1 MDSQN
6 LWQIFLETGSPEIY
20 LLYNSIRRMESGY
33 VPDNQGLGVAEH
45 RIQ

>member
-20 LLYNSIRRMESGY
+20 MLYNSIRRMENGH
-33 VPDNQGLGVAEH
+33 VPDYKGTGAAQHEL
-45 RIQ
+45 Q